1 MAPVDSDALL
11 ELTAPS
17 LAVTFDKEIV
27 ALETTQVVQTAA
39 QTATSS
45 TKTKKPTQR
54 RRTQA
59 KGKATA
65 INVDNTQQKKTIKKT
80 EIKKQTKRVAK
91 KPPPP
96 TITQEPEDDDDFS
109 EELADTDELY
119 SLNPQRHLVLER
131 NRVAATKCRRRK
143 RSEASMLAS
152 SEQEIEETHRYL
164 SATASALRNEAY
176 LLKTKLLEHTD
187 CNCVLIQRYIAHE
200 AKRSVDRMTGVE
212 PAPVSGQKR
221 FREGMSTSTPEGPG
235 SSSASTVAESS
246 HAQSP
251 MTSITG
257 EGVTTPWQEGYGDG
271 NSAIPA
277 QLLEGYQGGA
287 AMMPFSHMAPGTPM
301 TGFPTRPMV
310 DVNEADYLQQG
321 FTNNMMWDPGWQIG

>member
-1 MAPVDSDALL
+1 
-11 ELTAPS
+11 
-17 LAVTFDKEIV
+17 
-27 ALETTQVVQTAA
+27 
-39 QTATSS
+39 
-45 TKTKKPTQR
+45 
-54 RRTQA
+54 
-59 KGKATA
+59 
-65 INVDNTQQKKTIKKT
+65 
-80 EIKKQTKRVAK
+80 
-91 KPPPP
+91 
-96 TITQEPEDDDDFS
+96 
-109 EELADTDELY
+109 
-119 SLNPQRHLVLER
+119 
-131 NRVAATKCRRRK
+131 
-143 RSEASMLAS
+143 MLAS

-212 PAPVSGQKR
+212 PAPASGQKR
-221 FREGMSTSTPEGPG
+221 LREGMSTSTPEWLG

-251 MTSITG
+251 MTSMTG

-301 TGFPTRPMV
+301 NEFPTQPMV

-321 FTNNMMWDPGWQIG
+321 FTNNMMWDPGVANWIVD